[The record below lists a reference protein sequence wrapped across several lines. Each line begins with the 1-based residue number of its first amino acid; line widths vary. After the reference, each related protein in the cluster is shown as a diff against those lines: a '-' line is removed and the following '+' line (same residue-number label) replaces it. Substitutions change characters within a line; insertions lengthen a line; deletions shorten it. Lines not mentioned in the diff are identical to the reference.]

1 MKIKRIVGY
10 IICYA
15 VILWCTWSC
24 LMFSLEFGTDT
35 SHLWLLNYGF
45 STMVD
50 IFVKDMI
57 KALIIA
63 YLLMVVLPKCKE
75 K

>member
-1 MKIKRIVGY
+1 
-10 IICYA
+10 
-15 VILWCTWSC
+15 
-24 LMFSLEFGTDT
+24 MFSLEFGTDT

-75 K
+75 KWCKKKAEDDEDVQMES